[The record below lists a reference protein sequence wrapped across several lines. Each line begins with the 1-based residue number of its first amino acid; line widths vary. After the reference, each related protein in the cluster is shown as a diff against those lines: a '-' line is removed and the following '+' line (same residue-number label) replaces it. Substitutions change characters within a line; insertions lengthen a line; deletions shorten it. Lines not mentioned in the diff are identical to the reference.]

1 MQGVRRSQCWC
12 SNRPAEAASPPVA
25 SVFVFLKADWVSWSI
40 NSVFSFH
47 QQLKSLPVC
56 LKPWI
61 NASQLVTNR
70 SVEVLTTK
78 NGSGWF
84 LKRVMPSDFYIIGPK
99 IAVSCII
106 CNLWDIIWASN
117 SPTPPCH
124 GIFFSGENVEVQM
137 ENHPSPLSWWLPA
150 ACPQKSC
157 EILSEGFGMKL
168 QASGTIGR
176 KKKKRHKIK
185 RFSHSLLL
193 AISKLM

>member
-12 SNRPAEAASPPVA
+12 SNSPAEAASPPVA

-61 NASQLVTNR
+61 NSSQLVTNR

-124 GIFFSGENVEVQM
+124 GIFFLGRM
-137 ENHPSPLSWWLPA
+137 WKCRWR
-150 ACPQKSC
+150 
-157 EILSEGFGMKL
+157 
-168 QASGTIGR
+168 TIHLHFPGGYQQHVPR
-176 KKKKRHKIK
+176 NPV
-185 RFSHSLLL
+185 RFYQRALEWNCRPVAL
-193 AISKLM
+193 